1 MIAQNHAKNFSFLR
15 KNNFMK
21 SPNPIKFITPE
32 FRKLF
37 VFTTAIF
44 IILWFYK
51 SDIERV
57 RVLRLSHWH
66 RSYWALIPQDP
77 AFWHNLIA
85 IPLFFWA
92 AKPLIKTSK
101 NKRLTS
107 GIVFAAYVLVCLILT
122 RYLDHYEILTWEK

>member
-1 MIAQNHAKNFSFLR
+1 
-15 KNNFMK
+15 MK
-21 SPNPIKFITPE
+21 LPNPIKFITPE

-51 SDIERV
+51 SETIRERIV
-57 RVLRLSHWH
+57 IIFGRT
-66 RSYWALIPQDP
+66 YWALLPTDP

-85 IPLFFWA
+85 IFLFFWA

-107 GIVFAAYVLVCLILT
+107 GIVLAIYILVCIVLT
-122 RYLDHYEILTWEK
+122 RYLDYYEILT